1 MRLIDADAFDERVR
15 VAGGMSE
22 EELTED
28 FKDGVQAVLYLLSKQ
43 PTIQSE
49 PQWIPIT
56 QKLPDLDKC
65 VLATTSWGTI
75 TIAERWKDTKGEE
88 NWFVSEGECN
98 AERDDIVAWKP
109 LPEPYKGEEHG

>member
-1 MRLIDADAFDERVR
+1 MRLINADTLMEAMYHRAFETDGDTMWQSGCWVR
-15 VAGGMSE
+15 YKAIE
-22 EELTED
+22 QTI
-28 FKDGVQAVLYLLSKQ
+28 KAQ
-43 PTIQSE
+43 PTVN
-49 PQWIPIT
+49 QWIPIT
-56 QKLPDLDKC
+56 DKLPGLDKC

-109 LPEPYKGEEHG
+109 LPEPYKGETDG